1 MFSITSYERNA
12 SQNYSEVITTRWS
25 EWLSLKNPKPT
36 NAREGVERRE
46 LSCTADGNVNWYNHY
61 GELKKL
67 KMEYGV
73 SLKN

>member
-1 MFSITSYERNA
+1 
-12 SQNYSEVITTRWS
+12 
-25 EWLSLKNPKPT
+25 
-36 NAREGVERRE
+36 VERRE